1 MTMLS
6 ETKTADAERRRL
18 ESEQRARRE
27 AEDLLETKAMEL
39 FQANETLSRLGDT
52 LAARIAEL
60 ESERAHTL
68 DLARTD
74 ALTGLYN
81 RGAFTTA
88 LADRTAIAAARGQR
102 VGLHVIDLDRFKH
115 VNDAQGHHAGDL
127 LLREIA
133 DRLRGL
139 AGDEDVVAR
148 LGGDEF
154 AVIAVDPPPGFAA
167 AIVAVLS
174 QPFHVLGRNLS
185 PGASVGV
192 SVFPDDSTDP
202 IDLARFADLALY
214 RAKSQG
220 RGGWAEF
227 DASLREES
235 ESRNKR
241 EAELRLAIPAGE
253 IVPWFQPVV
262 DARTGAIVSLEVLA
276 RWQHPREGLLSPYAF
291 ISLAEELG
299 LIGALDASVF
309 EAACEVAAPWIEQ
322 GLIES
327 IACNLSPRELI
338 DPDFSRRFI
347 RRLNQTSLPPT
358 ALVVEITET
367 FLMDDLELA
376 GRHIARLAACGVRV
390 ALDDFG
396 TGYSNFRALM
406 SLPINT
412 LKIDQSLI
420 AGVGSDPRITQVIR
434 ALLQTARSLGVTLV
448 AEGVED
454 EAQAVFLR
462 ASGCDH
468 LQGYLFAK
476 PMSATDVYQRLI
488 SQPKLEKPA
497 ERPMGMLRS
506 FSRGR

>member
-1 MTMLS
+1 VAGLKVSGQPQQASKAELGTAVSARDL
-6 ETKTADAERRRL
+6 ADAN
-18 ESEQRARRE
+18 
-27 AEDLLETKAMEL
+27 D
-39 FQANETLSRLGDT
+39 TLKRLGDT
-52 LAARIAEL
+52 LAARVAEL
-60 ESERAHTL
+60 ESERARTL

-88 LADRTAIAAARGQR
+88 LAETSAAAAAAGQR

-115 VNDAQGHHAGDL
+115 VNDALGHHAGDL

-133 DRLRGL
+133 QRLLNL
-139 AGDEDVVAR
+139 AGPGDTVAR

-154 AVIAVDPPPGFAA
+154 AVIAIDPPPGFAA

-192 SVFPDDSTDP
+192 AVFPDDSTDP
-202 IDLARFADLALY
+202 VDLARFADLALY

-235 ESRNKR
+235 EQRNHR

-276 RWQHPREGLLSPYAF
+276 RWQHPKDGLLPPAVF

-299 LIGALDASVF
+299 LVGKLDEAVF
-309 EAACEVAAPWIEQ
+309 SAACEIAAPWIAQ
-322 GLIES
+322 GLVSS
-327 IACNLSPRELI
+327 IACNLSPRELL

-347 RRLNQTSLPPT
+347 RRLNATALPPT

-406 SLPINT
+406 SLPIDT

-462 ASGCDH
+462 AAGCDH
-468 LQGYLFAK
+468 MQGYLFAR
-476 PMSATDVYQRLI
+476 PMSPEDTYARLK
-488 SQPKLEKPA
+488 SQPTVDRSPD
-497 ERPMGMLRS
+497 RNMGVLRA